1 MKKTLGFILLIIS
14 IFMFSSCSVKIN
26 TPEVPKTFT
35 QNAVVTSGDFSYE
48 CEICKKEG
56 SVSITVKNTN
66 ALGLVMTY
74 DGKNVSFKYSTY
86 SYDIS
91 GENFEK
97 ENAAIIIYDVISAL
111 SNDDTKLHI
120 IDGGVK
126 YEGKT
131 NFGEFILV
139 QNDNST
145 LKSLAFKNSDF
156 KIVFKKKNNPICYS
170 QIGFNFFRNVFLVFK
185 AVHWS
190 RNFAA
195 AVNKL
200 RRRFSI
206 YFHNRAAS

>member
-26 TPEVPKTFT
+26 TPEVPKAFT

-97 ENAAIIIYDVISAL
+97 ENINYHL
-111 SNDDTKLHI
+111 N
-120 IDGGVK
+120 
-126 YEGKT
+126 YEKEQT
-131 NFGEFILV
+131 
-139 QNDNST
+139 
-145 LKSLAFKNSDF
+145 FKNITTTITNNKYVIIS
-156 KIVFKKKNNPICYS
+156 KIANPAIHFV
-170 QIGFNFFRNVFLVFK
+170 IKHPKLVEAIDNFNPLVK
-185 AVHWS
+185 E
-190 RNFAA
+190 
-195 AVNKL
+195 
-200 RRRFSI
+200 
-206 YFHNRAAS
+206 

>member
-26 TPEVPKTFT
+26 TPEVPKAFT

-97 ENAAIIIYDVISAL
+97 ENNNSRNTATKILCNKTYSGLSQQDDKDWWCFTAPKTGKYKFYCVEIKDNKYQTVKAYYGARLISATTMR
-111 SNDDTKLHI
+111 SNQGWATLYR
-120 IDGGVK
+120 G
-126 YEGKT
+126 
-131 NFGEFILV
+131 
-139 QNDNST
+139 T
-145 LKSLAFKNSDF
+145 LKKGQKIYILLDNGSKNEF
-156 KIVFKKKNNPICYS
+156 YRLKVK
-170 QIGFNFFRNVFLVFK
+170 QIG
-185 AVHWS
+185 
-190 RNFAA
+190 
-195 AVNKL
+195 
-200 RRRFSI
+200 
-206 YFHNRAAS
+206 

>member
-1 MKKTLGFILLIIS
+1 MKSKDLEKWINELIEKDELAKFYMSKEFRHLKKAILEE
-14 IFMFSSCSVKIN
+14 N
-26 TPEVPKTFT
+26 HW
-35 QNAVVTSGDFSYE
+35 E

-74 DGKNVSFKYSTY
+74 DGKNVNFKYSTY

-111 SNDDTKLHI
+111 SNDNTKLHI

-156 KIVFKKKNNPICYS
+156 KIVFK
-170 QIGFNFFRNVFLVFK
+170 
-185 AVHWS
+185 
-190 RNFAA
+190 
-195 AVNKL
+195 
-200 RRRFSI
+200 
-206 YFHNRAAS
+206 